1 MGLERIMD
9 LEAKTELAAGEQR
22 WLLLIHQL
30 PAKPAYLRVRIGRRL
45 QGLGAVALKNTVY
58 ALPRSDAAR
67 EDLAWVLREIA
78 EAGGDAVLVAAALL
92 EGLRDEDLEGLFQAA
107 RSADYARISERA
119 RKLASTLRGKGR
131 AASVPPRAAAELRRL
146 EAQLAGTIALDFFEA
161 PGREA
166 AEGRIEAIAAR
177 VRAAAAPEAGGPPH
191 LRPDPRQV
199 SGGTWVTRR
208 GVHVDRIACAWLIR
222 RFLDPEACFAF
233 VAPRDYQPRPGEI
246 RFDMYDA
253 EFTHDGDR
261 CTFEV
266 LLDEAE
272 IKEPALRAI
281 GEVVHDIDLKDSK
294 FGRPEAAGI
303 ARLIE
308 GLAAAHREDERRIE
322 RGSEIFEDLH
332 RAFRRRA
339 R

>member
-1 MGLERIMD
+1 MTQEPRQR
-9 LEAKTELAAGEQR
+9 ATAAGEPR

-30 PAKPAYLRVRIGRRL
+30 PPKPAYLRVRIGRRL

-78 EAGGDAVLVAAALL
+78 DAGGEAVLVVATLL
-92 EGLRDEDLEGLFQAA
+92 EGLRDQDVEYLFQAA

-119 RKLASTLRGKGR
+119 RRLASTLRSKQG
-131 AASVPPRAAAELRRL
+131 ASSSPPRAAAALRRL
-146 EAQLAGTIALDFFEA
+146 EAQLAGAIALDFFEA

-177 VRAAAAPEAGGPPH
+177 VRAAAVPARESSADSRT
-191 LRPDPRQV
+191 RPDPRQI

-208 GVHVDRIACAWLIR
+208 GIHVDRIACAWLIR
-222 RFLDPEACFAF
+222 RFLDREARFAF
-233 VAPRDYQPRPGEI
+233 VAPREYEPRPGEV
-246 RFDMYDA
+246 RFDMYEA

-266 LLDEAE
+266 LLDEAR
-272 IKEPALRAI
+272 IKDPALRAI
-281 GEVVHDIDLKDSK
+281 GEVVHDIDLKDAK
-294 FGRPEAAGI
+294 FGRPEAAGV
-303 ARLIE
+303 ARLLVGI
-308 GLAAAHREDERRIE
+308 AAAHREDERRIQ
-322 RGSEIFEDLH
+322 RGSEIFEDLY
-332 RAFRRRA
+332 RAFGRRSR
-339 R
+339 

>member
-1 MGLERIMD
+1 VNSN
-9 LEAKTELAAGEQR
+9 AASDPRPVATGEPR
-22 WLLLIHQL
+22 WLLLIHQI
-30 PAKPAYLRVRIGRRL
+30 PPKPAYLRVRIGRRL
-45 QGLGAVALKNTVY
+45 HVLGAIALKNTVY
-58 ALPRSDAAR
+58 ALPRSDTSQ
-67 EDLAWVLREIA
+67 EDLAWVLREIT
-78 EAGGDAVLVAAALL
+78 EAGGEAALVAATLL
-92 EGLRDEDLEGLFQAA
+92 DGLRDEDVEALFHAA

-119 RKLASTLRGKGR
+119 ARLASSLRGKR
-131 AASVPPRAAAELRRL
+131 RVSNVPRVAAELRRL
-146 EAQLAGTIALDFFEA
+146 EVQLADAIALDFFEA

-177 VRAAAAPEAGGPPH
+177 VRAAPAPEPGAGTVRRS
-191 LRPDPRQV
+191 RPDPRQV
-199 SGGTWVTRR
+199 TGGTWVTRR

-222 RFLDPEACFAF
+222 RFLDPQARFTF

-253 EFTHDGDR
+253 EFSHDGDR

-266 LLDEAE
+266 LLDEAG
-272 IKEPALRAI
+272 IKESALRAI
-281 GEVVHDIDLKDSK
+281 ADVVHDIDLKDAK

-303 ARLIE
+303 ARLLVGI
-308 GLAAAHREDERRIE
+308 AAAHRDDERRIE
-322 RGSEIFEDLH
+322 RGSEIFEDLY